1 MSQSYD
7 INALLRQTIELARQ
21 TMHANEGGPFGAIV
35 TRDGAIISQ
44 SGNRV
49 IAKPDPT
56 AHAEVEA
63 IRAAS
68 QHLNTFNLS
77 GCELWSSC
85 QPCPMC
91 LGAIYWARIDHVY
104 YAAAHSD
111 AAQVG
116 FDDKWIYHE
125 LAKSEPERTLKM
137 EQHLRDEGEAL
148 FQEWAQKSD
157 KQTY

>member
-1 MSQSYD
+1 MTQQPVE
-7 INALLRQTIELARQ
+7 ALLRQAIALARQ
-21 TMHANEGGPFGAIV
+21 TMNANEGGPFGALVTKNGQIV
-35 TRDGAIISQ
+35 GQ
-44 SGNRV
+44 SGNQV
-49 IAKPDPT
+49 LAKPDPT

-68 QHLNTFNLS
+68 LYLNTFDLS

-91 LGAIYWARIDHVY
+91 IGAIYWARIDKVY

-116 FDDKWIYHE
+116 FDDKWIYQE
-125 LAKSEPERTLKM
+125 LAKPESARSLPM
-137 EQHLRDEGEAL
+137 EQHLRREGEAL
-148 FQEWAQKSD
+148 FHEWANKPD
-157 KQTY
+157 RTPY